1 MIRILLADDHALVR
15 SGVRSLL
22 DPLAGLEVVGEAAN
36 GREALELARA
46 LRPDVVVMDVS
57 MPELNGIDAA
67 SALKTT
73 LPGLR
78 VLLLSMHTRDALV
91 SQALNAGVD
100 GYLLKDSVPAE
111 LEVAIRAVA
120 RGDRYLSP
128 ALTRALMQRGGA
140 AGTSGGGGELTPR
153 QREIL
158 QLVAEGN
165 STKVIARKLGL
176 KPKTVEN
183 HRAHLMDR
191 LGIRD
196 VPGLVR
202 YAISVGLIQPD

>member
-22 DPLAGLEVVGEAAN
+22 DPLPGLEVVGEAAN
-36 GREALELARA
+36 GREALERAQA

-128 ALTRALMQRGGA
+128 ALTRAVMQRS
-140 AGTSGGGGELTPR
+140 GTSGTSGGGELTPR

-202 YAISVGLIQPD
+202 YAISVGLIHPD